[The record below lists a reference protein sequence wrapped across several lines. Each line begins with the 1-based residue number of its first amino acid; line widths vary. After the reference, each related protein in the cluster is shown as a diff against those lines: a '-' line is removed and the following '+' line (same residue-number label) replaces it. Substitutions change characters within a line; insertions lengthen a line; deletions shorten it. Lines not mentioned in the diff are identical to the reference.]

1 MKSKSKIFFN
11 ILFILF
17 ICFYF
22 RLDMFAY
29 NTASSAGY
37 EYNIDRPG
45 YDYKNFNLTENSPA
59 LCKDACDKDSRCKAW
74 TFVRPGYQGPSPRCW
89 LKYKVP
95 NPVPNKFT
103 ISGVKKSGKHKTGVT
118 KVFNSPSISGYRL
131 DWCKVWSSQC
141 GKPAADEFCKQ
152 QGFTNAIRWEIDPDI
167 GLHSPTKIIGTGE
180 ICDQGFCDGFRYIEC
195 EGTKSNVQTPKGVS
209 FNDNLSKYYIGCF
222 KDSGNP
228 TGTQGR
234 DLDGFMY
241 GSKDMTPEMCID
253 ICSKRNF
260 KYASVQYSTQCF
272 CGNSYGKYGP
282 ANNCNMKCS
291 GDPTKICGGFWA
303 NSVYKTYSAED
314 VSGRQKNNLLN
325 FTIENCAVYKY
336 KTQYLYGYIDES
348 INPNTKAIFLSCMIK
363 NVPKDTEITA
373 NWYFYDGSK
382 KIFISSFPLKI
393 KKPNYT
399 GYVTF
404 TLEPSEGRILPSGPY
419 EIVITH
425 KGNPI
430 KNISFTY
437 K

>member
-1 MKSKSKIFFN
+1 MKSKSKLFFN
-11 ILFILF
+11 ILI
-17 ICFYF
+17 ISCFCF
-22 RLDMFAY
+22 SLDVFAY
-29 NTASSAGY
+29 NIANAAGY
-37 EYNIDRPG
+37 EYNVDRPG
-45 YDYKNFNLTENSPA
+45 YDYKNFNLTENNPA

-74 TFVRPGYQGPSPRCW
+74 TFVKPGYQGSSPRCW
-89 LKYKVP
+89 LKYKVS
-95 NPVPNKFT
+95 NPVSNKFT
-103 ISGVKKSGKHKTGVT
+103 ISGVKNSGEDKTGVT

-131 DWCKVWSSQC
+131 DWCKVWGSLC

-152 QGFTNAIRWEIDPDI
+152 RGFNNAIRWEIDPDI

-180 ICDQGFCDGFRYIEC
+180 TCQQEFCDGFKYIEC
-195 EGTKSNVQTPKGVS
+195 ADSKSNVQISKGLA
-209 FNDNLSKYYIGCF
+209 FNDDLSKYYIGCF
-222 KDSGNP
+222 KDSGDP
-228 TGTQGR
+228 SGTQGR

-291 GDPTKICGGFWA
+291 GDSDKICGGFWA
-303 NSVYKTYSAED
+303 NSVYKTNLTGGSSEYK
-314 VSGRQKNNLLN
+314 KNTSLK

-336 KTQYLYGYIDES
+336 KIHYLYGYIDES
-348 INPNTKAIFLSCMIK
+348 INPDTKIIFLSCMVK

-373 NWYFYDGSK
+373 NWYFYNGAK

-393 KKPNYT
+393 KKSNYT
-399 GYVTF
+399 GYITF
-404 TLEPSEGRILPSGPY
+404 TLEPSEGNVLPSGRY

-430 KNISFTY
+430 KTISFTY